1 MDNNQNHTGNPFR
14 LDESGTEENKHTE
27 SGLGYDPKT
36 FGTAGSNQAGTYN
49 ANPYSNQ
56 TGTYNANPYNN
67 QTGTYNADPYNN
79 QTGTYN
85 ADPYNNQN
93 GTYDTGAY
101 NYNTNGQNAQNTVA
115 GGTAALQASQD
126 EAYAKKAKTSLILGI
141 ILNVLNLGMM
151 CSTLVGGGF
160 LYGGLFVILA
170 IVGIQNANLGRKS
183 SQKGMATAGLVL
195 NIIAVVVSALFL
207 ILGFVLKFMD

>member
-1 MDNNQNHTGNPFR
+1 MDNNQNHTGNPFH
-14 LDESGTEENKHTE
+14 LDESSIGESKPTE
-27 SGLGYDPKT
+27 SDLGYDAKT
-36 FGTAGSNQAGTYN
+36 FGTAGSNQ
-49 ANPYSNQ
+49 
-56 TGTYNANPYNN
+56 TGTYNV
-67 QTGTYNADPYNN
+67 DPYNN

-93 GTYDTGAY
+93 GTYNAGAY

-151 CSTLVGGGF
+151 CSTLLGGGF
-160 LYGGLFVILA
+160 LYGGLFIILA
-170 IVGIQNANLGRKS
+170 IAGIQNANFGRKS
-183 SQKGMATAGLVL
+183 SKKGMATAGLVL

>member
-1 MDNNQNHTGNPFR
+1 MDNNQNHTGNPFH
-14 LDESGTEENKHTE
+14 LDESSTGESKHTE

-36 FGTAGSNQAGTYN
+36 FGTAGSNQ
-49 ANPYSNQ
+49 
-56 TGTYNANPYNN
+56 TGA
-67 QTGTYNADPYNN
+67 YNADPYNN

-93 GTYDTGAY
+93 GTYNAGAY

-151 CSTLVGGGF
+151 CSTLLGGGF
-160 LYGGLFVILA
+160 LYGGLFIILA
-170 IVGIQNANLGRKS
+170 IAGIQNANFGRKS
-183 SQKGMATAGLVL
+183 SKKGMATAGLVL

>member
-14 LDESGTEENKHTE
+14 LDESGTGENKHTE
-27 SGLGYDPKT
+27 SGLGYDPQT
-36 FGTAGSNQAGTYN
+36 FGTAG
-49 ANPYSNQ
+49 SNQ

-67 QTGTYNADPYNN
+67 QTGTYDA
-79 QTGTYN
+79 
-85 ADPYNNQN
+85 
-93 GTYDTGAY
+93 GAY
-101 NYNTNGQNAQNTVA
+101 NYNTNVQNAQNTVA
-115 GGTAALQASQD
+115 GGTASLQAAQD
-126 EAYAKKAKTSLILGI
+126 DACAKKAKTSLILGI

-151 CSTLVGGGF
+151 CSTLLGGGF

-183 SQKGMATAGLVL
+183 SKQGMATAGLVL
-195 NIIAVVVSALFL
+195 NIIAVVFSALFL

>member
-1 MDNNQNHTGNPFR
+1 MDNNQNHTGNPFH
-14 LDESGTEENKHTE
+14 LDESSTGESKHTE

-36 FGTAGSNQAGTYN
+36 FGTAGS
-49 ANPYSNQ
+49 
-56 TGTYNANPYNN
+56 N

-93 GTYDTGAY
+93 GTYNAGAY

-151 CSTLVGGGF
+151 CSTLLGGGF
-160 LYGGLFVILA
+160 LYGGLFIILA
-170 IVGIQNANLGRKS
+170 IAGIQNANFGRKS
-183 SQKGMATAGLVL
+183 SKKGMATAGLVL
-195 NIIAVVVSALFL
+195 NIIAVVVSSLFL